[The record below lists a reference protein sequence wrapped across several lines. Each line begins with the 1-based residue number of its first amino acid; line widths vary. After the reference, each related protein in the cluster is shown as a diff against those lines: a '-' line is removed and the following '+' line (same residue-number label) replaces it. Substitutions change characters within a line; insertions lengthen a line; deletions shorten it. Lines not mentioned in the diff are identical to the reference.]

1 MRIERLEAED
11 TKSGLRELAQ
21 RFGDDVLIIANTR
34 QTGKNHFV
42 FAVDDTPVASAG
54 LWLEDE
60 PALTITPQASAA
72 RFVAAA
78 EEPAANSGLAQA
90 TAPALATAALAGVQ
104 ELSLLMKTEFESLRR
119 ALRETHNSPS
129 RDSAPEGFQLSEHLE
144 EAAISARL
152 MKKMQALTAHCTCTS
167 DARQLLQ
174 EFLLENLPAS
184 TQLPPE
190 PGVHFLVG
198 QAGVGKTVN
207 AFRLAS
213 HLQEQG
219 RQALVVGYKPT
230 RDGTWT
236 QLQLLGAK
244 RGIDVYQAAEWTML
258 LSIINEHMGHASLI
272 VELPS
277 TLDFTELQRLQ
288 NDLTFA
294 NFHLLVAKDT
304 ASTSSRGFRQG
315 TGLSFAS
322 TWITRLDSPGACWP
336 LVETLLE
343 TRTPLLFA
351 GAGPLPASPLIT
363 LDKRMLAEEVLKEI
377 AD

>member
-42 FAVDDTPVASAG
+42 FAVDDTPLASAG
-54 LWLEDE
+54 LWQEE
-60 PALTITPQASAA
+60 SPALTITPQASAA
-72 RFVAAA
+72 RFVAAQ
-78 EEPAANSGLAQA
+78 EPAANSGSAQTA
-90 TAPALATAALAGVQ
+90 APALATAALTGVQ
-104 ELSLLMKTEFESLRR
+104 ELSLLLKTEFESLRR

-129 RDSAPEGFQLSEHLE
+129 RDSAPEGFQLSEHLDDV
-144 EAAISARL
+144 AISARL

-184 TQLPPE
+184 TELPLE

-213 HLQEQG
+213 HLLEQG
-219 RQALVVGYKPT
+219 RQAIVVGYKPT

-244 RGIDVYQAAEWTML
+244 RGIDVYQAAEWSML
-258 LSIINEHMGHASLI
+258 LSIINEHMGHASIL

-277 TLDFTELQRLQ
+277 ALDFTELQRLQ

>member
-1 MRIERLEAED
+1 MRIDRLEAED

-34 QTGKNHFV
+34 HTGKNHFV
-42 FAVDDTPVASAG
+42 FAVDDTTVAAG
-54 LWLEDE
+54 SLWQQDE
-60 PALTITPQASAA
+60 PPLTITSQASAVHFA
-72 RFVAAA
+72 LAA
-78 EEPAANSGLAQA
+78 EPAANTGVPEQARPSVNVPADAGL
-90 TAPALATAALAGVQ
+90 Q

-119 ALRETHNSPS
+119 VLRESQNG
-129 RDSAPEGFQLSEHLE
+129 SARERATAGFELSNHLE
-144 EAAISARL
+144 DAAISARL
-152 MKKMQALTAHCTCTS
+152 MRKMEALTLHCTCTS

-184 TQLPPE
+184 TTLPLE
-190 PGVHFLVG
+190 PAVHFLVG

-219 RQALVVGYKPT
+219 RTAIVVGYKPT

-244 RGIDVYQAAEWTML
+244 RGIDVYQAAEWSML

>member
-11 TKSGLRELAQ
+11 TKSGLRELAH

-34 QTGKNHFV
+34 HTGKNHFV
-42 FAVDDTPVASAG
+42 FAVDDTPVAAAS
-54 LWLEDE
+54 LWQQDE
-60 PALTITPQASAA
+60 PPLAITSQASAV
-72 RFVAAA
+72 RFALAA
-78 EEPAANSGLAQA
+78 EPAANAGVPEQA
-90 TAPALATAALAGVQ
+90 RPAPACPADAGLQ

-119 ALRETHNSPS
+119 ALRESQNSSS
-129 RDSAPEGFQLSEHLE
+129 RESAPAGFQLSDHLE
-144 EAAISARL
+144 DAAISARL
-152 MKKMQALTAHCTCTS
+152 MRKMEALTLNCPCTS

-184 TQLPPE
+184 TMLALE
-190 PGVHFLVG
+190 PAVHFLVG

-213 HLQEQG
+213 HLLEQG
-219 RQALVVGYKPT
+219 RPAIVVGYKPT

-244 RGIDVYQAAEWTML
+244 RGVEVYQAAEWSML

-277 TLDFTELQRLQ
+277 TLDFMELQRLQ